1 VSHGAAGTA
10 PDRRALLADLV
21 HELERTERLAPAE
34 IAARQGK
41 LLRQLAVHAAAYS
54 TPFAA
59 RLRHAGMS
67 AEDLGD
73 VAALARLPLL
83 TRRDLQVA
91 GDALFCTHVPVTH
104 QPVQRN
110 QTSGSTGEPVVI
122 RTTGLSRLLWE
133 ATTLRDHGWH
143 RRDFAERL
151 SVVRATQPNYREQED
166 WGPPASLLHATGR
179 CQVIPITTDIGEML
193 RLLEAF
199 QPQALI
205 VYPNVLMGLLD
216 ACRRRG
222 RRLAGLT
229 HIRTVGETLTD
240 ELRAATSA
248 AFGAPVE
255 DLYSSHEFGNIAL
268 QCPDGGGYH
277 VMAEYLVVE
286 VLDAEGRSCAPGE
299 IGRLVISDLM
309 NYATPL
315 LRYEIGDYAEAAGP
329 CRCGRTLP
337 TLRRIVG
344 RARNLIRLPDG
355 RRRYPLVG
363 FARFRDVAPVVQY
376 QMIQDAADA
385 IEVRLVC
392 ERRPTAAEEAGLGA
406 VIRQALAHDFKLRYT
421 YFPDRIPPGPNGKF
435 EEFICRVA

>member
-1 VSHGAAGTA
+1 VSRPAAGAA

-21 HELERTERLAPAE
+21 RQLERTQWLAPAE

-41 LLRQLAVHAAAYS
+41 LLRQLVAHAEAYS
-54 TPFAA
+54 APFAA
-59 RLRHAGMS
+59 RLRAAGLC
-67 AEDLGD
+67 ADDLAD
-73 VAALARLPLL
+73 IAALPRLPLL
-83 TRRDLQVA
+83 TRRDLQAA
-91 GDALFCTHVPVTH
+91 GDALFCTHLPLTH
-104 QPVQRN
+104 QPVRRN

-122 RTTGLSRLLWE
+122 RTTALSRLLWE
-133 ATTLRDHGWH
+133 ATTLRDHAWH
-143 RRDFAERL
+143 RRDFSERL
-151 SVVRATQPNYREQED
+151 SVVRATQPEYREQDD
-166 WGPPASLLHATGR
+166 WGPPANLLHATGR
-179 CQVIPITTDIGEML
+179 CQVIPITTDIAQLL

-199 QPQALI
+199 RPQALI
-205 VYPNVLMGLLD
+205 IYPNVLMGLLD

-222 RRLAGLT
+222 RMLEGLT

-240 ELRAATSA
+240 ELRAAATA

-268 QCPDGGGYH
+268 QCPDGDGYH
-277 VMAEYLVVE
+277 VMAEYLMVE
-286 VLDAEGRSCAPGE
+286 IVDAEGRPCAPGE

-355 RRRYPLVG
+355 RRHYPLVG
-363 FARFRDVAPVVQY
+363 FARFREVAPVVQY

-392 ERRPTAAEEAGLGA
+392 ERPPTADEEAALGA
-406 VIRQALAHDFKLRYT
+406 VIRQALAHDFRLRYR
-421 YFPDRIPPGPNGKF
+421 YFADRIAPGPNGKF
-435 EEFICRVA
+435 EEFICRVG